1 MRETNHLTHGLFVRA
16 LPGLRLRDKRVE
28 RLARKVRVAMAW
40 LEPSD
45 YPAVRAW
52 AEMEYLSNQVYAT
65 LASMGVLN
73 RQGEARRLLSEYRQL
88 RATQVVLAR
97 ELGMPPLS
105 RATLKLNTTRSALD
119 LPSAMIDGVIEVG
132 ESRKRDR
139 EASAKSR
146 ETEGVL

>member
-1 MRETNHLTHGLFVRA
+1 M
-16 LPGLRLRDKRVE
+16 P
-28 RLARKVRVAMAW
+28 W

-52 AEMEYLSNQVYAT
+52 AEMEYLSNQVYAA
-65 LASMGVLN
+65 LASMAFFN

-97 ELGMPPLS
+97 ELGMAPLS
-105 RATLKLNTTRSALD
+105 RATLKLTTTRSALD
-119 LPSAMIDGVIEVG
+119 LPNSMIDGVIEVG
-132 ESRKRDR
+132 ESGQRDR